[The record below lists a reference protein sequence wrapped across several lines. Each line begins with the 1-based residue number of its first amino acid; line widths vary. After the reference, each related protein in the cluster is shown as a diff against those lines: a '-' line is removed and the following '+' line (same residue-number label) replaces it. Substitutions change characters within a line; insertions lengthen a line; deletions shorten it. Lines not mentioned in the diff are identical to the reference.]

1 MKKDVYVDPD
11 IKKTYRVFPAQNRYD
26 KIRLDMNENPEGL
39 PEEFVESVLKEVTP
53 QFLSVYPEPDRF
65 LKKYADF
72 VGVSFENVLAT
83 NGSDMGIRYIL
94 ETFGEKGKDIVT
106 VTPSFEMYWVNCSIL
121 GYNHVAVPYNEDLT
135 IDIGRVVD
143 AITEDTRVVVLL
155 NPNNPVGNVYTEE
168 EAKAVIDRAEE
179 VGAVVVI
186 DEAYH
191 YFYPKTFLSFAMERE
206 NVIILR
212 TFSKL
217 LSLAACR
224 LGVMISHPD
233 IIHYVKNARLT
244 FDANSIALLFAE
256 RLLERPDVIDALIQT
271 EREGRDYL
279 LAELGK
285 RGYACKDCHGNYV
298 LMEPKT
304 DPKELAK
311 RLEEKHRVLI
321 HTFGNELLKKYLRIS
336 TGSKKAMDLFLA
348 ALDEEDEA

>member
-11 IKKTYRVFPAQNRYD
+11 IKKTYRVFPGQNRYD

-39 PEEFVESVLKEVTP
+39 PKYFVDEVLQEITP

-65 LKKYADF
+65 LHKYADF
-72 VGVSFENVLAT
+72 IGVDFENVVAT
-83 NGSDMGIRYIL
+83 NGSDMAIRYIL
-94 ETFGEKGKDIVT
+94 ETFGEKGKDVVT

-121 GYNHVAVPYNEDLT
+121 GYNHVAVPYNEDMT
-135 IDIGRVVD
+135 IDMDEVLD
-143 AITEDTRVVVLL
+143 AITRDTRVVVLL

-168 EAKAVIDRAEE
+168 EVQSVIDEAEK

-191 YFYPKTFLSFAMERE
+191 YFYPNTFLRYALERD

-224 LGVMISHPD
+224 LGVVISNPD
-233 IIHYVKNARLT
+233 LIHYIKNAKLT

-256 RLLERPDVIDALIQT
+256 RLIERPQIIEGLIQT

-279 LAELGK
+279 MQQLQK
-285 RGYACKDCHGNYV
+285 RGYACRDCQGNYV

-311 RLEEKHRVLI
+311 RLEEKHGVLI

-336 TGSKKAMDLFLA
+336 TGSKNAMELFLD
-348 ALDEEDEA
+348 ALDQEDV